1 MKETRIGDH
10 YLPTDLVEA
19 FRLNHR
25 IKNLKSVQLGD
36 VILPGSKDTRELVE
50 LFKSAPADMVALT
63 VYQFRRLYFLARHQN
78 ALRSHAHLYEQ
89 ALHALGAE
97 VRFATIDE
105 VRLHA
110 D

>member
-10 YLPTDLVEA
+10 YSL
-19 FRLNHR
+19 R
-25 IKNLKSVQLGD
+25 SVQLGD
-36 VILPGSKDTRELVE
+36 VMLPGSNATRALVE

-63 VYQFRRLYFLARHQN
+63 VYKLRRFYFLARHQN
-78 ALRSHAHLYEQ
+78 ALRSHAHMYEQ

-97 VRFATIDE
+97 VRFATIEE
-105 VRLHA
+105 VRLYA